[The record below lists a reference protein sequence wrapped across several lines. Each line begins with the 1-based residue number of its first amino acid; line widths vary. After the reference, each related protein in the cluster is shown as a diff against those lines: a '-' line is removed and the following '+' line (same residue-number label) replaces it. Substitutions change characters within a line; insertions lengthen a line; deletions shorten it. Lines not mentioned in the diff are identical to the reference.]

1 MRLRFVMRG
10 FLFRVM
16 VEPVEGGAR
25 VGVARVGVARSA
37 ALWVC
42 SGSHVP
48 FFASS
53 AVSKQQ
59 RSILVVLLHQP
70 DKSHSQVLGPG
81 HTTQT

>member
-25 VGVARVGVARSA
+25 VGVARSA

-42 SGSHVP
+42 SGSHVL

-70 DKSHSQVLGPG
+70 DRSHSQALGPG

>member
-10 FLFRVM
+10 FLFWVM
-16 VEPVEGGAR
+16 VEPGGAR
-25 VGVARVGVARSA
+25 VGGARVGVARSA

>member
-16 VEPVEGGAR
+16 VEPGGT
-25 VGVARVGVARSA
+25 RVGVARSA

-42 SGSHVP
+42 SGSHVL

-70 DKSHSQVLGPG
+70 DKSHSQALGPG